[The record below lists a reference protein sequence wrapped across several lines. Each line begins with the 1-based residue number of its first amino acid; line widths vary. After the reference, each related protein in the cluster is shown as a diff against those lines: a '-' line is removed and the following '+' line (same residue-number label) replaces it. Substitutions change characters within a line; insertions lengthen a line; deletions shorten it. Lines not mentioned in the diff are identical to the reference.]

1 MSATNQDPIT
11 QVPRRLPL
19 PEFIAMMAM
28 VFAMVAFSVDG
39 MLPALPEI
47 GAVISP
53 NDINKAQIVLTSFI
67 FGMGVGTFFTGPLSD
82 TFGRKRVIF
91 WGTVLY
97 IIGALLAAVSSSL
110 ETMIA
115 ARIIQ
120 GLGVAGPRIVALAIV
135 RDLYNGRQMASILSY
150 TMMIFT
156 LVPAIAPAV
165 GAVIIA
171 FFGWRAVF
179 VAFVVFGL
187 FAIGWLMIRQPETLP
202 PERRKPFNLPTLIAA
217 TKECFSN
224 KTFALSTAAQVLSF
238 AMLFSTLS
246 SVQQTFSDTYGLTD
260 TFPAWFA
267 LIAILAGSA
276 SILNANLVVKLG
288 MRRMAGIG
296 YANVTLLSAIVLVAA
311 AINGVPFWLYV
322 VWTTSLFFMAGL
334 VIGNLNAL
342 AMEPVGHIAGLAA
355 SIIGAFATVIG
366 VLIAIPIGLAF
377 DGTPMPLAI
386 GTLILS
392 GCGVSLVHFGLT
404 DNERNP

>member
-1 MSATNQDPIT
+1 MSAAEN
-11 QVPRRLPL
+11 VPLEMPKRLPKF
-19 PEFIAMMAM
+19 EFIAMIAM

-53 NDINKAQIVLTSFI
+53 DDINKAQIVLTSFI
-67 FGMGVGTFFTGPLSD
+67 FGMGIGTFFTGPLSD
-82 TFGRKRVIF
+82 TFGRKPVIF

-97 IIGALLAAVSSSL
+97 IIGALLASISTSL

-150 TMMIFT
+150 AMMIFT
-156 LVPAIAPAV
+156 LVPAVAPAV

-179 VAFVVFGL
+179 VGFVIFAV
-187 FAIGWLMIRQPETLP
+187 FAIGWLMIRQPETLL
-202 PERRKPFNLPTLIAA
+202 PEKRKPFHLPRLIDA

-224 KTFALSTAAQVLSF
+224 RTFVVSTGAQVLSF

-246 SVQQTFSDTYGLTD
+246 STQQIFYDSYGLED

-267 LIAILAGSA
+267 FIALLAGSA
-276 SILNANLVVKLG
+276 SILNARLVVRLG

-296 YANVTLLSAIVLVAA
+296 YANVTILSSIVLIAA
-311 AINGVPFWLYV
+311 AIYGVPFWLYV
-322 VWTTSLFFMAGL
+322 IWTTSLFFMAGL

-355 SIIGAFATVIG
+355 SVIGAFATVIG
-366 VLIAIPIGLAF
+366 VIIAVPIGLAF
-377 DGTPMPLAI
+377 DGTPVPLAV
-386 GTLILS
+386 GTLVLS
-392 GCGVSLVHFGLT
+392 ALGIFAVRYGL
-404 DNERNP
+404 NNIERDM